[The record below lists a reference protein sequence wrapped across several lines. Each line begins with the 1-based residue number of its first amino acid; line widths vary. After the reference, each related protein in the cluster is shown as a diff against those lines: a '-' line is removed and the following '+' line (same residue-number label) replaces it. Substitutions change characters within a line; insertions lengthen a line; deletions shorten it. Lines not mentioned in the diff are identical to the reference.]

1 MNPWGDSVVAANQY
15 LGTAAD
21 ELDDLVT
28 WFKRD
33 VIGRE
38 GFSEETITQ
47 VTNSL
52 TTMSDALMNLGE
64 TISGVADA
72 QSRAILNFLSGK
84 RLSREEFYILLAS
97 QTVEWTNKTMGLAA
111 FDDYELF
118 ELLRYEGED
127 QSGYIYLAADIDD
140 LPAASPD
147 DWTLA
152 FITRTYRK
160 AIIAPEAI
168 QWSTLSQKQRAFFK
182 TYLPEMVGR
191 FRHDT

>member
-15 LGTAAD
+15 LGTAVD
-21 ELDDLVT
+21 ELGDLIT

-33 VIGRE
+33 IVGRE
-38 GFSEETITQ
+38 GFPEATVTQ
-47 VTNSL
+47 VNNSL
-52 TTMSDALMNLGE
+52 ATMSDSLSKLAE

-72 QSRAILNFLSGK
+72 QSRAMLNFLSGK
-84 RLSREEFYILLAS
+84 RLSREEYYILLAS
-97 QTVEWTNKTMGLAA
+97 EGLEWTNKTMGLAA

-118 ELLRYEGED
+118 DLLRYEGD
-127 QSGYIYLAADIDD
+127 DHSGYIYPAPDIDD
-140 LPAASPD
+140 LPAANPD

-152 FITRTYRK
+152 FISQTYRK

-168 QWSTLSQKQRAFFK
+168 QWSTLSSKQRALFK

-191 FRHDT
+191 FRHDE